1 VELLEA
7 LKERLGDLALEIK
20 EERPGYYIVS
30 VKPENL
36 VDAARRLVDLG
47 FDHVASV
54 EGVDWI
60 KEKEIEVAYHAES
73 YEEDLRGFIVK
84 LSTRVPRDDPRIPTL
99 IDVWP
104 SAEFPERE
112 TWEMLGVV
120 FEGHPDLR
128 HILLPPDYE
137 GIPPLR
143 KDYRVPV
150 EGFIVDLTK
159 QQPKQ

>member
-1 VELLEA
+1 MLEELQE
-7 LKERLGDLALEIK
+7 KLGDLAAEIR
-20 EERPGYYIVS
+20 EERPNYIIVS

-36 VDAARRLVDLG
+36 VEAARRLVDLG

-73 YEEDLRGFIVK
+73 YEPGLTQYIVK
-84 LSTRVPRDDPRIPTL
+84 LSTRVPRDDPRLPTL

-112 TWEMLGVV
+112 TWEMLGVL

-137 GIPPLR
+137 GTPPLR